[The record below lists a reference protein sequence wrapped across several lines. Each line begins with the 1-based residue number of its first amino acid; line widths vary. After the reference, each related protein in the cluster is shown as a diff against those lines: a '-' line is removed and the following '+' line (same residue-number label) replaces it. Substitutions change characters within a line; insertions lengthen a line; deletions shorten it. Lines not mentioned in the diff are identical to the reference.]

1 MEFAVCLH
9 TERLDSFSTTAER
22 DYEPKVSSFV
32 VLFVFFF
39 KAWQRLVWDNN
50 AFLFYQTRFSREY
63 DKFQLKLICKH
74 PLAFLC
80 ICILIQLWLYLSL
93 SPSWLCLILISAFQQ
108 MFLTRHVFNLFT
120 GNSQNIQTKTRRA
133 HQSSSNLQ
141 QRHQ

>member
-32 VLFVFFF
+32 VLFVFF

>member
-1 MEFAVCLH
+1 M
-9 TERLDSFSTTAER
+9 R
-22 DYEPKVSSFV
+22 
-32 VLFVFFF
+32 FVFIQKGWTVFPLLLKETMSQKFHLLLFCLFF
-39 KAWQRLVWDNN
+39 KVWQRLVWDNN

-80 ICILIQLWLYLSL
+80 IYILIQLWLYLSL

>member
-32 VLFVFFF
+32 VLFF

>member
-32 VLFVFFF
+32 LFF
-39 KAWQRLVWDNN
+39 KAWQRLVWDNI